1 MKSSALIVGSG
12 GQDGRLLSDLLS
24 RRGYAVTGLRRGEL
38 NLGDPESVTNLLADL
53 RPNEIYYLAAHH
65 HSSEDEQEAEG
76 ELLRQS
82 MRIHFDGLVNI
93 LEAIRIANL
102 QSRVF
107 YAASALVFSPDAPLP
122 HDEQTPLRPDTAYG
136 ISKAAGLLA
145 VRRYRDKYGVFVST
159 GILFNHESPLRPEQ
173 FLSKK
178 LSYAAVQIARN
189 GGGELQ
195 LGDLDAQAD
204 WGYAPD
210 FVEAMSRILALPYAD
225 DFVIATGEAHTVAEF
240 ANYAFGHVGLDYQQY
255 VRADSDILQRRFPP
269 RLGNPAKLRA
279 ATGWHPTLNFA
290 EMVARLVE
298 AEVERSDAK

>member
-12 GQDGRLLSDLLS
+12 GQDGRLLSDCLS
-24 RRGYAVTGLRRGEL
+24 RRGYAVTGLRRGDL
-38 NLGDPESVTNLLADL
+38 NLGDPESVTNLLTRLCPD
-53 RPNEIYYLAAHH
+53 EIYYLAAHH

-82 MRIHFDGLVNI
+82 MRIHFDGLVNV
-93 LEAIRIANL
+93 LEAIRTSSM

-145 VRRYRDKYGVFVST
+145 ARRYRDNHGLFVST
-159 GILFNHESPLRPEQ
+159 GILFNHESPLRPER

-178 LSYAAVQIARN
+178 LTRAAVRIAYN
-189 GGGELQ
+189 GLGELQ
-195 LGDLDAQAD
+195 LGDLEAQAD

-210 FVEAMSRILALPYAD
+210 FVEAMSRILALPYAE
-225 DFVIATGEAHTVAEF
+225 DFVIATGEAHSVAEF
-240 ANYAFGHVGLDYQQY
+240 ANHAFRHVGLDYRQH
-255 VRADSDILQRRFPP
+255 VHASPGVLQRRFPP

-279 ATGWHPTLNFA
+279 ATGWRPTLNFA
-290 EMVARLVE
+290 DMVARLVD
-298 AEVERSDAK
+298 AEMERSDAK